1 MGESVAT
8 AHAVLAGVR
17 ERIRCE
23 FWPDALSYVDA
34 DLGGISGHR
43 QVTDTYLV
51 ALARQHGGSLATFDR
66 ALGAAHPDLV
76 DLIG

>member
-1 MGESVAT
+1 MRVVARR
-8 AHAVLAGVR
+8 A
-17 ERIRCE
+17 
-23 FWPDALSYVDA
+23 FYVDA

-51 ALARQHGGSLATFDR
+51 ALARHHGGSLATFDR

-76 DLIG
+76 DLIGYQAMVVDNPPEQRSEFL